1 MFEKYVNWDCV
12 AIEMLQHRAENMIAL
27 TNLMEEY
34 ASVSD
39 GLGAVDYSK
48 DRVDST
54 PDDGMINKYIQKES
68 IKEKIQGLVKEDKQY
83 TRAWEALTDDERR
96 ILTEFFQRG
105 RRPAQVAVDT
115 LCDVYGY
122 ERASIYRLRRHALD
136 RFKRLLVG

>member
-1 MFEKYVNWDCV
+1 MKFIPHEYQSYCIRRMVEDP
-12 AIEMLQHRAENMIAL
+12 ALGAFLEMGL
-27 TNLMEEY
+27 
-34 ASVSD
+34 SD

-122 ERASIYRLRRHALD
+122 ERTKIYDMRRAALK